1 MANVFYAMDLAE
13 QVTTLVELAHPG
25 KHRDPN
31 RRGDSL
37 MREVAETTH
46 SLGYPVR
53 YMGETLMEWGTR
65 HHLFEVYDY
74 DAEPGAAVTRVHVEE
89 SVADHDTATTFR
101 ITLMSN
107 PTDDAEANTR
117 YFDRYDFALGVMLA
131 LGALACDDPSEP
143 VTWARI
149 DAALKPL
156 KLVRE
161 TGRRASIAPWRDDEY
176 PEENIYYGPAEGR
189 WK

>member
-1 MANVFYAMDLAE
+1 MTNVFYDMNLTE
-13 QVTTLVELAHPG
+13 QVRTLVELAHPG

-37 MREVAETTH
+37 MREVATTTH
-46 SLGYPVR
+46 RLDYPLR

-74 DAEPGAAVTRVHVEE
+74 DAEPGAAVTRIHVEE

-101 ITLMSN
+101 ITLMSD
-107 PTDDAEANTR
+107 PTDNAEANTR
-117 YFDRYDFALGVMLA
+117 YFDRYDRAVGVMLA
-131 LGALACDDPSEP
+131 LGALACDDPSTP

-149 DAALKPL
+149 DAELKPHGL
-156 KLVRE
+156 LRK
-161 TGRRASIAPWRDDEY
+161 TGTRVCIAPWRDDEY
-176 PEENIYYGPAEGR
+176 PEESIYVGPAKGL
-189 WK
+189 WQ

>member
-1 MANVFYAMDLAE
+1 MTNVFYDMNLAE
-13 QVTTLVELAHPG
+13 QVRVLVELAHPG
-25 KHRDPN
+25 KPRDPD

-37 MREVAETTH
+37 MREVAATTY
-46 SLGYPVR
+46 SLCYPLR

-74 DAEPGAAVTRVHVEE
+74 DAERSPATTRVHVEE

-101 ITLMSN
+101 ITLMST

-117 YFDRYDFALGVMLA
+117 YFDRYDHALMVMLT
-131 LGALACDDPSEP
+131 LGALACDAPSTP

-149 DAALKPL
+149 DAELKPL
-156 KLVRE
+156 PLVRE
-161 TGRRASIAPWRDDEY
+161 TGKRAAIAPWRDDEF
-176 PEENIYYGPAEGR
+176 PEESMYVGPAEGC
-189 WK
+189 WQ

>member
-1 MANVFYAMDLAE
+1 MANVFYGMDIAE
-13 QVTTLVELAHPG
+13 QVRILVELAHPG

-37 MREVAETTH
+37 MREVAETTY
-46 SLGYPVR
+46 SLGYPLR
-53 YMGETLMEWGTR
+53 YMGEALMYWGTR
-65 HHLFEVYDY
+65 HHLFEVYDH
-74 DAEPGAAVTRVHVEE
+74 DAEPSTAVTRVYVEE

-101 ITLMSN
+101 ITLMST

-117 YFDRYDFALGVMLA
+117 YFERYDHALGVVLA
-131 LGALACDDPSEP
+131 IGALACTDPSTP

-161 TGRRASIAPWRDDEY
+161 TGRRAPIAPWRDDEY
-176 PEENIYYGPAEGR
+176 PEETMYVGPAEG
-189 WK
+189 WWQ